1 MGIFGIFKKKEKRI
15 DENTQNVF
23 IQKPEKE
30 VVLHGNVSADVI
42 DINPKTVEM
51 LHRSFIAFDVETT
64 GLNPEYDRIIEIGA
78 VRFING
84 QPSEE
89 FSTLVNPRIKVPSAA
104 TNVNHITNQMLSAAP
119 NETEVYP
126 KLLEF
131 LGEASQKKIIM
142 CAHNASFDFR
152 FLTNTLRRMG
162 YDANFVYVDTLSL
175 SRKYIKG
182 LTNYKQ
188 ETIERHL
195 GLLND
200 NAHRA
205 TSDANIC
212 GKILCNILFELDD
225 EINNQR
231 KNMEKNSPS
240 DEELEICGYIQKM
253 INDDGHDVSWL
264 RYRKNSGNYIDVSC
278 LYSFLK
284 FKLAKKGKYIIV
296 NKKVADGLQL
306 SQEACTESEGGRD
319 FVRVFFY
326 NPFELNMLSS
336 YIISSYKDCYIS
348 MNCYLDNGE
357 RAKKSAKEC
366 IEILTQIRESE
377 IEGLLFSAEQRI
389 KDNIEIEQAKRRS
402 IEEKQ
407 RAKEEKKIIKELEKQ
422 KKNIDN
428 SEKIGFENP
437 NVKRTGRG
445 ILQLNDDGTII
456 NEYETI
462 ASAVRETGVNSK
474 SIRDAAN
481 GVQKHAG
488 GFCWKY
494 RDKDLESKVK

>member
-30 VVLHGNVSADVI
+30 VVLHGNVSAEVI

-64 GLNPEYDRIIEIGA
+64 GLN
-78 VRFING
+78 
-84 QPSEE
+84 
-89 FSTLVNPRIKVPSAA
+89 
-104 TNVNHITNQMLSAAP
+104 
-119 NETEVYP
+119 
-126 KLLEF
+126 
-131 LGEASQKKIIM
+131 
-142 CAHNASFDFR
+142 
-152 FLTNTLRRMG
+152 
-162 YDANFVYVDTLSL
+162 
-175 SRKYIKG
+175 
-182 LTNYKQ
+182 
-188 ETIERHL
+188 
-195 GLLND
+195 
-200 NAHRA
+200 
-205 TSDANIC
+205 
-212 GKILCNILFELDD
+212 
-225 EINNQR
+225 
-231 KNMEKNSPS
+231 
-240 DEELEICGYIQKM
+240 
-253 INDDGHDVSWL
+253 
-264 RYRKNSGNYIDVSC
+264 
-278 LYSFLK
+278 
-284 FKLAKKGKYIIV
+284 
-296 NKKVADGLQL
+296 
-306 SQEACTESEGGRD
+306 
-319 FVRVFFY
+319 
-326 NPFELNMLSS
+326 
-336 YIISSYKDCYIS
+336 
-348 MNCYLDNGE
+348 
-357 RAKKSAKEC
+357 
-366 IEILTQIRESE
+366 LTQIRESE

-389 KDNIEIEQAKRRS
+389 KDNIEIEKAKRRS

-428 SEKIGFENP
+428 SEKIEFENP

-494 RDKDLESKVK
+494 RDEDLESKVK